1 MFFSALIFVALKCMC
16 YFWEIPEFYS
26 SLSTVIAKNWET
38 ILKCLLFLFSNKIN
52 RNSKTNWVDEKLEN
66 LLKTMGGSRI
76 PECHWFQPR
85 ISFPFFAERNLVKRV
100 QWNNKLGDGA
110 TDLPCGSQCTAQV
123 ESNSSYHI
131 QNNHIKGKMLHP
143 PSDILPMMNL
153 ITCKT
158 SCHSF

>member
-66 LLKTMGGSRI
+66 LLKTMGGSKI

-85 ISFPFFAERNLVKRV
+85 ISFPFFAERNLVKIQSTMKQTGRWCNRPPMWITV
-100 QWNNKLGDGA
+100 HSPSGKQQQLSHTEQPHKRENVASTKWHPAHD
-110 TDLPCGSQCTAQV
+110 
-123 ESNSSYHI
+123 ESDH
-131 QNNHIKGKMLHP
+131 L
-143 PSDILPMMNL
+143 
-153 ITCKT
+153 
-158 SCHSF
+158 